1 MPTTAVLHTTVKPRG
16 RLTRETTRLIAAA
29 EAEGFELC
37 WRPVG
42 GTLCVGFVRGD
53 DLRFPAFGE
62 ERLATRY
69 MADWLRRGRM
79 FA

>member
-1 MPTTAVLHTTVKPRG
+1 MRHAGSVTDDEVI
-16 RLTRETTRLIAAA
+16 EAA
-29 EAEGFELC
+29 EAKGFELC

-53 DLRFPAFGE
+53 DTRYPAFGE
-62 ERLATRY
+62 ERLAISY
-69 MADWLRRGRM
+69 MADWLRRGRV